1 MKENGHEIQL
11 PHLLLVHPDLKD
23 DPVNKQGEIGF
34 ITAAILNTDEFYV
47 GFDDNEVGFYS
58 ADALLTFKEPG
69 DIYDFMHE
77 NALTLSVDDF
87 KDLKNIALLLDHGTE
102 KHIRTA
108 MELVKKNGG
117 IHDAVTIGLDRF
129 LKIDQTRGMK
139 R

>member
-1 MKENGHEIQL
+1 MKEDPNEIQL
-11 PHLLLVHPDLKD
+11 PHFLLVHPDLKD

-47 GFDDNEVGFYS
+47 GFDDYEVGFYS

-69 DIYDFMHE
+69 DIYDFMHQ
-77 NALTLSVDDF
+77 NALKLSVDDF

-117 IHDAVTIGLDRF
+117 IRDAATIGLDQLLGLSQSKG
-129 LKIDQTRGMK
+129 LKR
-139 R
+139 

>member
-1 MKENGHEIQL
+1 MKEPNDIQL
-11 PHLLLVHPDLKD
+11 PHFLLVHPDLN
-23 DPVNKQGEIGF
+23 DPVHKQGEIGF
-34 ITAAILNTDEFYV
+34 LTAAIVNTDEFYV
-47 GFDDNEVGFYS
+47 GFDDHQVGFYG

-69 DIYDFMHE
+69 DIYDYLHQ

-108 MELVKKNGG
+108 MELVKKNGS
-117 IHDAVTIGLDRF
+117 IRDAVTIGLNQF
-129 LKIDQTRGMK
+129 LGIDQARGMK

>member
-1 MKENGHEIQL
+1 MKEGPNEIQL
-11 PHLLLVHPDLKD
+11 PHYLLVHPDLKD
-23 DPVNKQGEIGF
+23 DPMNKQGEIGF

-47 GFDDNEVGFYS
+47 GFDDHEVGFYS

-69 DIYDFMHE
+69 NIYDFMHK

-108 MELVKKNGG
+108 MELVKKNDSIRG
-117 IHDAVTIGLDRF
+117 AVTIGLDRF
-129 LKIDQTRGMK
+129 LGIDQARGVK

>member
-1 MKENGHEIQL
+1 MKEETNEIQL
-11 PHLLLVHPDLKD
+11 PHYLLVHPDLKD

-47 GFDDNEVGFYS
+47 GFDDHEVGFYS

-69 DIYDFMHE
+69 KIYDFMQK

-87 KDLKNIALLLDHGTE
+87 KDLKSIALLLDHGTE
-102 KHIRTA
+102 KHISTA
-108 MELVKKNGG
+108 MELVKKNEV
-117 IHDAVTIGLDRF
+117 IREAATIGLDHF
-129 LKIDQTRGMK
+129 LGIDQKRGVK

>member
-1 MKENGHEIQL
+1 MKEPKEVQL

-23 DPVNKQGEIGF
+23 DPVQKQGEIGF

-47 GFDDNEVGFYS
+47 GFDDHQVGFYG

-69 DIYDFMHE
+69 DIYDFMHQH
-77 NALTLSVDDF
+77 ALSLSVDDF
-87 KDLKNIALLLDHGTE
+87 KDLKNIALLLDHGTQ

-108 MELVKKNGG
+108 MELVKKNGS
-117 IHDAVTIGLDRF
+117 IHDAVTIGLDQF
-129 LKIDQTRGMK
+129 LGIDHARGMK

>member
-1 MKENGHEIQL
+1 MKEDANEIQL
-11 PHLLLVHPDLKD
+11 PHFLLVHPDLKD

-47 GFDDNEVGFYS
+47 GFDDHEVGFYS
-58 ADALLTFKEPG
+58 ADALLTFRDPG
-69 DIYDFMHE
+69 DIYDFMHQ
-77 NALTLSVDDF
+77 NALRLSVDDF

-108 MELVKKNGG
+108 MELVKKNRS
-117 IHDAVTIGLDRF
+117 IHDAVTIGLDQF
-129 LKIDQTRGMK
+129 LGVDQTRGMK

>member
-1 MKENGHEIQL
+1 MKEDVNEIKF
-11 PHLLLVHPDLKD
+11 PEFLLVHPDLKD

-34 ITAAILNTDEFYV
+34 ITAATLNTDEFYV
-47 GFDDNEVGFYS
+47 RFDDHEVGLYS

-69 DIYDFMHE
+69 DIYDFLHE

-87 KDLKNIALLLDHGTE
+87 KDLKNIALLLDYGTQ

-108 MELVKKNGG
+108 MELIKNNWG
-117 IHDAVTIGLDRF
+117 IFHAATIGLDRF
-129 LKIDQTRGMK
+129 LGMYQNTSLK

>member
-1 MKENGHEIQL
+1 MKEPIEIQL
-11 PHLLLVHPDLKD
+11 PHFLLVNPELKD

-47 GFDDNEVGFYS
+47 GFDDHEVGFYS

-69 DIYDFMHE
+69 DIYDFMHQ

-108 MELVKKNGG
+108 MELVKKNGS
-117 IHDAVTIGLDRF
+117 IHDAVTIGLDQF
-129 LKIDQTRGMK
+129 LGIDQARGMK

>member
-1 MKENGHEIQL
+1 MKEDSNEIQL
-11 PHLLLVHPDLKD
+11 PHFLLVHPDLKN

-47 GFDDNEVGFYS
+47 VFDDHEVGFYS
-58 ADALLTFKEPG
+58 ANALLAFKEPG
-69 DIYDFMHE
+69 DIYDFLHQ

-117 IHDAVTIGLDRF
+117 IHDAVTIGLDLF
-129 LKIDQTRGMK
+129 LGIDQTRGLK

>member
-1 MKENGHEIQL
+1 MKEDPNEIQL
-11 PHLLLVHPDLKD
+11 PHFLLVHPDLKD

-47 GFDDNEVGFYS
+47 GFDDYEVGFYS

-69 DIYDFMHE
+69 DIYDFMHQ

-108 MELVKKNGG
+108 MELVQKNDS
-117 IHDAVTIGLDRF
+117 IRDAATIGLDQLLGLSQSKG
-129 LKIDQTRGMK
+129 LKR
-139 R
+139 

>member
-1 MKENGHEIQL
+1 MKEPNEILL
-11 PHLLLVHPDLKD
+11 PQLLLVHPDLKD
-23 DPVNKQGEIGF
+23 DPVQKQGEIGF

-47 GFDDNEVGFYS
+47 GFDDHQVGFYS

-69 DIYDFMHE
+69 DIYDFLHQ

-102 KHIRTA
+102 RHIRTA
-108 MELVKKNGG
+108 MEMVKKNGS

-129 LKIDQTRGMK
+129 LGIDQARGMK

>member
-1 MKENGHEIQL
+1 MKENPNEIQL
-11 PHLLLVHPDLKD
+11 PDFLLVHPDLKD

-47 GFDDNEVGFYS
+47 GFDDHEVGFYG
-58 ADALLTFKEPG
+58 ANALLTFKQSG
-69 DIYDFMHE
+69 DIYDFMHQ

-102 KHIRTA
+102 KHVRTA
-108 MELVKKNGG
+108 MELVQKNDS
-117 IHDAVTIGLDRF
+117 IRDAVTIGLDQ
-129 LKIDQTRGMK
+129 LLGLSQTRGLK

>member
-1 MKENGHEIQL
+1 MKEPKEVQL

-23 DPVNKQGEIGF
+23 DPVQKQGEIGF

-47 GFDDNEVGFYS
+47 GFDDHQVGFYG

-69 DIYDFMHE
+69 DIYDFMHQ
-77 NALTLSVDDF
+77 NALKLSVEDF

-108 MELVKKNGG
+108 MELVKKNGS
-117 IHDAVTIGLDRF
+117 ILDAVTIGLDRF
-129 LKIDQTRGMK
+129 LGIDQARGMK

>member
-1 MKENGHEIQL
+1 MKEEPNEIQL
-11 PHLLLVHPDLKD
+11 PHYLLVHPDLKD

-34 ITAAILNTDEFYV
+34 ITAAILNTDEFYL
-47 GFDDNEVGFYS
+47 GFDDHEVGFYS

-69 DIYDFMHE
+69 NIYDFMHK

-108 MELVKKNGG
+108 MELVKKNDSIRG
-117 IHDAVTIGLDRF
+117 ASTIGLDRF
-129 LKIDQTRGMK
+129 LGIDQARGVK

>member
-1 MKENGHEIQL
+1 MKEEPHDLQL
-11 PHLLLVHPDLKD
+11 PHYLLVHPDLKE

-47 GFDDNEVGFYS
+47 GFDDHEVGFYS
-58 ADALLTFKEPG
+58 ASALLTFTEPVK
-69 DIYDFMHE
+69 IYDFMHE

-108 MELVKKNGG
+108 MELVKKNDS
-117 IHDAVTIGLDRF
+117 IRDAVTIGLDQF
-129 LKIDQTRGMK
+129 LGIDQTRSVK

>member
-1 MKENGHEIQL
+1 MKEDPNEIQL
-11 PHLLLVHPDLKD
+11 PDYLLVHPDLKD

-47 GFDDNEVGFYS
+47 GFDDHQVGLYS
-58 ADALLTFKEPG
+58 ADALLTFKESG
-69 DIYDFMHE
+69 DIYDFMHQ
-77 NALTLSVDDF
+77 NALALSVDDF

-108 MELVKKNGG
+108 LELVKKNDA
-117 IHDAVTIGLDRF
+117 IRDAVTIGLDR
-129 LKIDQTRGMK
+129 LLGIGQTRGLK

>member
-1 MKENGHEIQL
+1 MKEETNTIQL
-11 PHLLLVHPDLKD
+11 PHFLMVNPELKD

-47 GFDDNEVGFYS
+47 GFDDYQVGFYS

-69 DIYDFMHE
+69 VIYDVMHE
-77 NALTLSVDDF
+77 KALTLSVDDF

-108 MELVKKNGG
+108 MELVQKNNG
-117 IHDAVTIGLDRF
+117 IREAATIGLDQF
-129 LKIDQTRGMK
+129 LGLDQTRSLK

>member
-1 MKENGHEIQL
+1 MKEESNEIQL
-11 PHLLLVHPDLKD
+11 PHYLLVNPELKN
-23 DPVNKQGEIGF
+23 DPVNKQNEIGF

-47 GFDDNEVGFYS
+47 GFDDHVVGFYG

-108 MELVKKNGG
+108 MELVKKNDS
-117 IHDAVTIGLDRF
+117 IREAVTIGLDQF
-129 LKIDQTRGMK
+129 LGIDQTRSVK

>member
-1 MKENGHEIQL
+1 MKEHDEVQL

-23 DPVNKQGEIGF
+23 DPVQKQGEIGF

-47 GFDDNEVGFYS
+47 GFDDHQVGFYS

-69 DIYDFMHE
+69 DIYDFMHQ
-77 NALTLSVDDF
+77 NALKLSVDDF

-102 KHIRTA
+102 NHIRTA
-108 MELVKKNGG
+108 MELVKKNGS
-117 IHDAVTIGLDRF
+117 IHDTVTIGLDRF
-129 LKIDQTRGMK
+129 LGIDQDRGLK